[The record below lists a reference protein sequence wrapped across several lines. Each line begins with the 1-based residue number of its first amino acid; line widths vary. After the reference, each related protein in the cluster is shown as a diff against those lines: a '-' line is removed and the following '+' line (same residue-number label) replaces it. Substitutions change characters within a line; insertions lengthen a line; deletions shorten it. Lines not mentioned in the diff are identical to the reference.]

1 MKFTKFLVALIAT
14 CLLTTSAWA
23 AGGATTYQF
32 GQSEDQMLLRSQ
44 ITSIATNAYCIALNQ
59 DVTADITGTA
69 CEDVDENE
77 WTVTQNVQLTRI
89 VVITMV
95 VGDASDVCDFEL
107 EVAGTEVKTF
117 NHSTD
122 PTAKPV
128 QTVTSYALPYNFA
141 DGDQVGLS
149 VNTGTSCMTTATP
162 VFQVEFW
169 GRYVPSDAF

>member
-1 MKFTKFLVALIAT
+1 MFKNILTFVATL
-14 CLLTTSAWA
+14 CLATSAWA
-23 AGGATTYQF
+23 AGGATTFVF
-32 GQSEDQMLLRSQ
+32 GGAEDELLYRSQ
-44 ITSIATNAYCIALNQ
+44 VTSVATTAYCINFDQ
-59 DVTADITGTA
+59 DVTADITATA

-77 WTVTQNVQLTRI
+77 ITITQNVQLKR
-89 VVITMV
+89 VVVTTLV

-107 EVAGTEVKTF
+107 EVAGVEVATF

-162 VFQVEFW
+162 VFKVELW